1 MIDPAIGATAAM
13 RAGIPCI
20 GYVGPYLA
28 EGGKEKQEE
37 MGKILTEDC
46 GVATI
51 MYDWSE
57 FWDKLKLMESR
68 EG

>member
-1 MIDPAIGATAAM
+1 M

-37 MGKILTEDC
+37 MAKILTEDC

-68 EG
+68 ED